1 MKKKSLKSLEEEPLK
16 VFREVFRYHL
26 KAGDPCTDWHSW
38 VPEEFHATIRRR
50 LQSLLDPS
58 THEPK
63 YTTALA
69 ENWQKLDVVV
79 CLDDLI
85 NAKSIPNVVGF
96 PMYTALGGMGF
107 ADKLLEPQY
116 YETVESMLT
125 KLYKKYGA
133 DYEQDRKTSSL
144 PLVKALDRSFK
155 AVASGRTVASLF
167 STRSTSRRGSSA
179 LSRSSLPSSAKS
191 HSPQQSA
198 QSALISKVSSG
209 PTTHISTQT
218 RMERTKVHSAHH
230 ACESSRGLL
239 ASISLR
245 GIVALPILQFVPK
258 WRLRA
263 QPLAPPELPVHQL

>member
-85 NAKSIPNVVGF
+85 NAKSIPNVVGL
-96 PMYTALGGMGF
+96 PMDTALGGMGF

-116 YETVESMLT
+116 YETC
-125 KLYKKYGA
+125 
-133 DYEQDRKTSSL
+133 SL
-144 PLVKALDRSFK
+144 S
-155 AVASGRTVASLF
+155 
-167 STRSTSRRGSSA
+167 STRSTAPTMNKIGRLAASHWSRLWTAA
-179 LSRSSLPSSAKS
+179 LRPWHLGE
-191 HSPQQSA
+191 Q
-198 QSALISKVSSG
+198 
-209 PTTHISTQT
+209 
-218 RMERTKVHSAHH
+218 
-230 ACESSRGLL
+230 
-239 ASISLR
+239 
-245 GIVALPILQFVPK
+245 
-258 WRLRA
+258 
-263 QPLAPPELPVHQL
+263 